1 MEEEHSLGSA
11 IAKRWFWV
19 TAAFFLLIR
28 FGDWIKLSWFWGIV
42 LAANIGLLN
51 VSLLFGMMTF
61 AHAKLKLSPNII
73 LTAIILLAS
82 NMLTL
87 LILTPFLPND
97 FKGIGDYFLGAITMT
112 ILVGMAQSIPDV
124 FKPGGG

>member
-1 MEEEHSLGSA
+1 MGEEQSIGSA
-11 IAKRWFWV
+11 IARRWFWV
-19 TAAFFLLIR
+19 SAAFFLLIQ
-28 FGDWIKLSWFWGIV
+28 FGDWIKPHLFWAIV
-42 LAANIGLLN
+42 IAGAIGLLN
-51 VSLLFGMMTF
+51 VSLLFGLMVF
-61 AHAKLKLSPNII
+61 AHQKLNLRPHLILSV
-73 LTAIILLAS
+73 IILLAA

-87 LILTPFLPND
+87 LVLTPFLPND